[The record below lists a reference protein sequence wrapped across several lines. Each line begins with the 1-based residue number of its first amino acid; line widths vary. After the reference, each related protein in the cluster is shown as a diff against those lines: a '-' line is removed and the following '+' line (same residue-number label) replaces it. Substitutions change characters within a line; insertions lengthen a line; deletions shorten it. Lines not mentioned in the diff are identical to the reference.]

1 MEQYEGLRPFLSE
14 TIEQEIFMSRNNG
27 LYLIIGALVVAV
39 IGLGIYVY
47 QEEQKPNGVELRIG
61 ENGVSIEEN

>member
-1 MEQYEGLRPFLSE
+1 
-14 TIEQEIFMSRNNG
+14 MSRNNG

-47 QEEQKPNGVELRIG
+47 QEEQKPDGVELRIG
-61 ENGVSIEEN
+61 ESGLSIEEN

>member
-1 MEQYEGLRPFLSE
+1 
-14 TIEQEIFMSRNNG
+14 MSRNNG

-47 QEEQKPNGVELRIG
+47 QEEQKPDGVELQIG
-61 ENGVSIEEN
+61 ESGVSIEEN